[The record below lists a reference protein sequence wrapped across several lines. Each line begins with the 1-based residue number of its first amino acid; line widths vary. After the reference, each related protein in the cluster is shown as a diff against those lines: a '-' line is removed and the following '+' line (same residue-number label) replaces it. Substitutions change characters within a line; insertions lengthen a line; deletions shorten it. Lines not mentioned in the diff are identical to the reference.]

1 MSEVDPRAIVSP
13 HARLG
18 RDVRIGAYAVVGG
31 EVELGDACVLY
42 AHAVVNGPARLG
54 RENVFH
60 PFCSVGGDPQDLKY
74 AGERTELVAG
84 DANVFR
90 ECVTVSRGTL
100 QGGGVTRLGSHNLF
114 MAYAHIAHD
123 CQVGSYT
130 VFANGATLAGH
141 VTVEDYATVG
151 AFSPVH
157 QYCRIGRYSYVGA
170 STVITQDVPPFSK
183 VVTERETHCFGVNTI
198 GLERRGFDAQRIRA
212 IEQAYRLLL
221 RSKLNTTQAIEQMR
235 TTLNGSADVEEL
247 IGFIESAERGLTK

>member
-1 MSEVDPRAIVSP
+1 MSEIDPRAIVAP

-18 RDVRIGAYAVVGG
+18 RDVCIGAYAVVGDH
-31 EVELGDACVLY
+31 VELGDACVLFP
-42 AHAVVNGPARLG
+42 HAVVMGPARLG
-54 RENVFH
+54 RANVFH
-60 PFCSVGGDPQDLKY
+60 AFCAVGGDPQDMKY
-74 AGERTELVAG
+74 GGEPTELVAG

-90 ECVTVSRGTL
+90 EFATVNRGTK

-114 MAYAHIAHD
+114 MSYAHVAHD

-157 QYCRIGRYSYVGA
+157 QYCRIGRHSYVGA

-183 VVTERETHCFGVNTI
+183 VVTRRETRCYGVNAI
-198 GLERRGFDAQRIRA
+198 GLERRGFDAERIRA

-235 TTLNGSADVEEL
+235 AALNGSADVEEL
-247 IGFIESAERGLTK
+247 IRFIETAERGLIK

>member
-1 MSEVDPRAIVSP
+1 MSEIDSRAIVFP

-18 RDVRIGAYAVVGG
+18 RSVRIGAYAVVGAD
-31 EVELGDACVLY
+31 VELGDGCVLHP
-42 AHAVVNGPARLG
+42 HAVVNGPARLG
-54 RENVFH
+54 RENILH

-74 AGERTELVAG
+74 KGERTELVAG

-90 ECVTVSRGTL
+90 EYVTVSRGTV

-123 CQVGSYT
+123 CHIGNHT

-141 VTVEDYATVG
+141 VIVEDHATLG
-151 AFSPVH
+151 AFCPVH
-157 QYCRIGRYSYVGA
+157 QFCRIGRYSYVGA

-183 VVTERETHCFGVNTI
+183 VVTERETRCFGVNTI
-198 GLERRGFDAQRIRA
+198 GLERRGFPPERIQQ

-221 RSKLNTTQAIEQMR
+221 RSKLNTTQALERMR

-247 IGFIESAERGLTK
+247 IHFIESAQRGVTK